1 MRCLK
6 CGLVGDGMGQATGRD
21 LLTSEVGRE
30 QSSKD
35 EVIRQVQ
42 KMKLLAV
49 TNVECRM
56 SRVRGRRLT
65 LDVLRLGM
73 PAGHLR
79 SRHEYG

>member
-6 CGLVGDGMGQATGRD
+6 RGSVGDGMGQATGRD

-42 KMKLLAV
+42 KIKLLAV
-49 TNVECRM
+49 TNVECR
-56 SRVRGRRLT
+56 G
-65 LDVLRLGM
+65 
-73 PAGHLR
+73 
-79 SRHEYG
+79 

>member
-6 CGLVGDGMGQATGRD
+6 CGSVGDGMGQATGRD

-35 EVIRQVQ
+35 GVIRQVQ

-49 TNVECRM
+49 TNVECR
-56 SRVRGRRLT
+56 G
-65 LDVLRLGM
+65 
-73 PAGHLR
+73 
-79 SRHEYG
+79 